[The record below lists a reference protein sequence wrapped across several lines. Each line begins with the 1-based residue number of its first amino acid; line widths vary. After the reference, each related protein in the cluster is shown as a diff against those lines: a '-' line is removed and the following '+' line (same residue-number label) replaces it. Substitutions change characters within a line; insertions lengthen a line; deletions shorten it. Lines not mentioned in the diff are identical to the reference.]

1 MDNSFDCEN
10 GYCRWGNVA
19 EVVHMKKIDD
29 ESKKLMLK
37 NYHKK
42 ILRDILNGRNGVL
55 INLVA

>member
-1 MDNSFDCEN
+1 M
-10 GYCRWGNVA
+10 GNVA
-19 EVVHMKKIDD
+19 EVAHMKKIDD